1 MIFSGW
7 TENPV
12 DFDTVFNASRN
23 TWSWGS
29 PDILPMFAKGSQKV
43 GVSQDRGPFSRPNPK
58 VHIDTYD
65 AKFEDFSSSV
75 DPSATDSWVFDKV
88 DEFFDRARYI
98 RSREDQDLRL
108 KLRDDKIV
116 LFLHLLGLDT
126 NGHTRKPNSKEL
138 AENIKLV
145 DEGVKRYL

>member
-1 MIFSGW
+1 M
-7 TENPV
+7 
-12 DFDTVFNASRN
+12 FNASRN

-29 PDILPMFAKGSQKV
+29 PDILPMFAKGSNKPQILD
-43 GVSQDRGPFSRPNPK
+43 DRGPYSRPNPK
-58 VHIDTYD
+58 VYIDTYD

-88 DEFFDRARYI
+88 EEFFDRALEG
-98 RSREDQDLRL
+98 EDQELRL

-126 NGHTRKPNSKEL
+126 NGHTRKPNSPEL
-138 AENIKLV
+138 EENIRLV
-145 DEGVKRYL
+145 DEGVKRYLQGLSIENERKFKKMCY

>member
-1 MIFSGW
+1 
-7 TENPV
+7 
-12 DFDTVFNASRN
+12 
-23 TWSWGS
+23 
-29 PDILPMFAKGSQKV
+29 MFAKGSSKV
-43 GVSQDRGPFSRPNPK
+43 QGSEDRGPFSRPNPK
-58 VHIDTYD
+58 VHIDTFD

-88 DEFFDRARYI
+88 EEFFDRARYTK
-98 RSREDQDLRL
+98 SQEDQDLRL
-108 KLRDDKIV
+108 QLREDKIV

-138 AENIKLV
+138 AANIRLV